1 MAPNSLK
8 PGERKID
15 NTLLKHLQTAA
26 SISLFVGSLLLVSNI
41 AASWGQKGSG
51 TGSDVQL
58 ERPGLTVKDGW
69 YGVYDPSLPSHDSMW
84 SPTLVK
90 KGVVLFDGDNIEE
103 FGCSTDDRNKQPTL
117 KCGDLISRNQ
127 YVLINLI
134 QILKTDPTGRRSALT
149 WYKPPG
155 PED

>member
-1 MAPNSLK
+1 MTPNSLR
-8 PGERKID
+8 PGQRKIG
-15 NTLLKHLQTAA
+15 NTFLKRLGTAA
-26 SISLFVGSLLLVSNI
+26 SIPLLAGSLLLVSNL
-41 AASWGQKGSG
+41 AASWGKKNSG
-51 TGSDVQL
+51 TGSDIRL

-90 KGVVLFDGDNIEE
+90 KGVVLFDGDSIED
-103 FGCSTDDRNKQPTL
+103 FGCSVDDRKKRL
-117 KCGDLISRNQ
+117 AMKCGDLIGRNQ

-134 QILKTDPTGRRSALT
+134 QILKTDPTGRRTALT

-155 PED
+155 PDD